1 MNGVQMLRLVREAYR
16 LFLLSG
22 VFQNE
27 YHFDEREEREEQFC
41 RQAELC
47 SSHER
52 LFDFLADTCK
62 KNMEDASAWFRVE
75 KAKPINQAKRYI
87 KKHFADPIS
96 LGEVS
101 SEVGFSG
108 SYFSTLFRKET
119 GKNFLEYLTDVR
131 IDEAKVLLRESRMTI
146 ENVAKLIHL
155 KDGQTFPSHFHW
167 VKSEDIINRGGGTL
181 LLKLYNDDGE
191 GGYADTDVL
200 VNSDGRSYYVPA
212 GTEVEVKPGE
222 SITLWPHQYHS
233 FAVVP
238 GSGDILIGEVSMCN
252 DDTTD
257 NRFHYPVG
265 HFPEI
270 EEDEVPYRLLCNE
283 YPAAE

>member
-1 MNGVQMLRLVREAYR
+1 MGY
-16 LFLLSG
+16 FG
-22 VFQNE
+22 
-27 YHFDEREEREEQFC
+27 Y
-41 RQAELC
+41 AE
-47 SSHER
+47 
-52 LFDFLADTCK
+52 
-62 KNMEDASAWFRVE
+62 
-75 KAKPINQAKRYI
+75 
-87 KKHFADPIS
+87 
-96 LGEVS
+96 
-101 SEVGFSG
+101 
-108 SYFSTLFRKET
+108 
-119 GKNFLEYLTDVR
+119 
-131 IDEAKVLLRESRMTI
+131 
-146 ENVAKLIHL
+146 KLIYL

-212 GTEVEVKPGE
+212 GTEVEVKPGV

-257 NRFHYPVG
+257 NRFHDPVG
-265 HFPEI
+265 RFPDI
-270 EEDEVPYRLLCNE
+270 EEDEAPYRLLCNE